1 MDVLYFL
8 GYDLDEELPWHSTIS
23 RSRQLYPESLFVSLF
38 NKVFALCVDSG
49 MVSGHTQAVDSAP
62 IKANATDEIENLLF
76 DFAQRTGRISGV
88 LSGLSEAEQTEAMIN
103 LMVSEAIKTSE
114 IEGEYL
120 SRNDVMSSIKRN
132 LGIQLNLPIAK
143 DKRAEGIAELML
155 AVRNNLRKSLTSKEL
170 FDWHTMLMKGN
181 EKVQVGQ
188 WRTHEEPMQ
197 IMSGAIGREVVHF
210 EAPPSAQVPNE
221 MQRFLLWFNESQDSI
236 KKPIMRAAIAHLYF
250 ESIHPF
256 EDGNGRIGR
265 AIAEKALS
273 QNIGRP
279 VLFSLS
285 KSMEAKKKAYYDALQ
300 KAQRS
305 NEITEW
311 MHYFVNTVL
320 EAQIDAEQEIE
331 FTLKKAKFF
340 SQYQDQ
346 LNDRQQKGIRRM
358 LEEGPNGF
366 EGGMNARKYVGITGT
381 SKATA
386 TRDLQD
392 LVQKEIFTPIGG
404 GRSTR
409 YELKL

>member
-1 MDVLYFL
+1 MRYNWKQKDWPNFQYQTT
-8 GYDLDEELPWHSTIS
+8 DIE
-23 RSRQLYPESLFVSLF
+23 
-38 NKVFALCVDSG
+38 DS
-49 MVSGHTQAVDSAP
+49 
-62 IKANATDEIENLLF
+62 LF

-88 LSGLSEAEQTEAMIN
+88 LEGLSETEQTEAMIN

-120 SRNDVMSSIKRN
+120 SRNDVMSSIRRN
-132 LGIQLNLPIAK
+132 IGLNPDLPPTK
-143 DKRAEGIAELML
+143 DKRAEGVAELML
-155 AVRNNLRKSLTSKEL
+155 AVRNVFSKPLTSQML
-170 FDWHTMLMKGN
+170 YDWHAMLMKGN
-181 EKVQVGQ
+181 SQIQIGQ

-197 IMSGAIGREVVHF
+197 IISGTMGREILHF
-210 EAPPSAQVPNE
+210 EAPPSKRVPAE
-221 MQRFLLWFNESQDSI
+221 MDSFMNWFNQAQDTI
-236 KKPIMRAAIAHLYF
+236 KKPIIRAAVAHLYF

-273 QNIGRP
+273 QSIGRP

-285 KSMEAKKKAYYDALQ
+285 KSIERDKKAYYEALQ

-305 NEITEW
+305 NEITDW
-311 MHYFVNTVL
+311 INYFVQTVL
-320 EAQIDAEQEIE
+320 DAQIDAEKEIE

-340 SQYQDQ
+340 DQ
-346 LNDRQQKGIRRM
+346 HKDGLNDRQQKAVRRM
-358 LEEGPNGF
+358 LEEGYKGF
-366 EGGMNARKYVGITGT
+366 EGGMNARKYISLAKT

-392 LVQKEIFTPIGG
+392 LVGKGIFKPIGG

-409 YELKL
+409 YELDL